1 MNTTIQAIP
10 IAKLA
15 IAFLPVLAVLI
26 MLYYWSKEARTSLY
40 GLSRM
45 LVQLLIVGYFL
56 TFLFESD
63 SAWIVSAVLAVMVL
77 ASSWIALRTSSLPRR
92 ELYVLALASIAL
104 GGGTTLV
111 IITQGV
117 LALDPWYAPRYL
129 IPLAGMIFGGSMNAV
144 SLAVERLEA
153 EVSRGT
159 PYIEARSIALRTAMI
174 PITNALFAV
183 GVVSLP
189 GMMTGQILSGIS
201 PLIAVRY
208 QIMVMCMLFAAA
220 GLSAGGFLMLLK
232 PHLAKFARAGQS

>member
-1 MNTTIQAIP
+1 MNTSIQAIP
-10 IAKLA
+10 IARLA
-15 IAFLPVLAVLI
+15 IAFLPVLAVLV
-26 MLYYWSKEARTSLY
+26 MLFYWSREARTSLY

-45 LVQLLIVGYFL
+45 FGQLLIVGYFL
-56 TFLFESD
+56 TFLFNSD
-63 SAWIVSAVLAVMVL
+63 EAWIVSVVLAVMVL
-77 ASSWIALRTSSLPRR
+77 ASSWIGLRTTSVPRKD
-92 ELYVLALASIAL
+92 LYLLALASIGL
-104 GGGTTLV
+104 GGGVILV

-159 PYIEARSIALRTAMI
+159 PYIEARAIALKTAMI

-189 GMMTGQILSGIS
+189 GMMTGQILSGVS

-220 GLSAGGFLMLLK
+220 GLSAGCFLMLLR
-232 PHLAKFARAGQS
+232 PHLAKFTSAG

>member
-56 TFLFESD
+56 TFLFDSD

-77 ASSWIALRTSSLPRR
+77 ASSWIALRTTSLPRK
-92 ELYVLALASIAL
+92 ELYLLALASIAL
-104 GGGTTLV
+104 GGGTTLM
-111 IITQGV
+111 IITQAV

-153 EVSRGT
+153 EVCRGT
-159 PYIEARSIALRTAMI
+159 PYIEARAIALRTAMI

-208 QIMVMCMLFAAA
+208 QIMVMAMLFAAA

-232 PHLAKFARAGQS
+232 PHLGKFQSARQS

>member
-1 MNTTIQAIP
+1 MNTTIQIIP

-15 IAFLPVLAVLI
+15 IAFVPVLAVLI
-26 MLYYWSKEARTSLY
+26 MLYYWSREARTSLY

-56 TFLFESD
+56 TFLFDSD
-63 SAWIVSAVLAVMVL
+63 SAWLVTAVLAVMVL
-77 ASSWIALRTSSLPRR
+77 ASSWIALRTTSVPRKD
-92 ELYVLALASIAL
+92 LYRLALASIAL
-104 GGGTTLV
+104 GGGVTLV

-153 EVSRGT
+153 EVSRGI
-159 PYIEARSIALRTAMI
+159 PYSEARAIALKTAMI

-189 GMMTGQILSGIS
+189 GMMTGQILSGVS

-208 QIMVMCMLFAAA
+208 QIMVMAMLFAAA
-220 GLSAGGFLMLLK
+220 GLSAGLFLMLLK
-232 PHLAKFARAGQS
+232 PHLGKFAKSS